1 MHRTIKLTE
10 LEKKIQQVLLAVSSS
25 IAATSNVS
33 TAETVKAPQ
42 LRIAGGWVRDK
53 LLGLE
58 SNDIDIAIDNMNGEP
73 FAQHVKNYMISNGF
87 KMGNIAKINLNPEK
101 SKHLETATAQ
111 IFGLDVDFV
120 NLRSET
126 YQEDSRNPE
135 IEFGTPLQDALRR
148 DITINALFYNLHTD
162 QVEDHTGCGLKDLQD
177 GIIRTPLPPLQTF
190 LDDPLRVL
198 RVIRFAS
205 RFNYELSEDILE
217 ASTDSSLR
225 GAFHRKISRERVG
238 VEVEKMLKG
247 PNPNRAL
254 HIIEAFGF
262 YDLVFEVPRELI
274 AANSSCASSATN
286 LCELLSG

>member
-1 MHRTIKLTE
+1 MTRVIKLSE
-10 LEKKIQQVLLAVSSS
+10 IEKQIQKVLLAVSSS
-25 IAATSNVS
+25 IAAASS
-33 TAETVKAPQ
+33 GQALSAAPQ

-87 KMGNIAKINLNPEK
+87 KMGHVAKISLNPEK
-101 SKHLETATAQ
+101 SKHLETATAR
-111 IFGLDVDFV
+111 IFDLDVDFV

-162 QVEDHTGCGLKDLQD
+162 QVEDHTGYGLKDLED

-205 RFNYELSEDILE
+205 RFNYELCDDILQ
-217 ASTDSSLR
+217 ASKDSSLR

-254 HIIEAFGF
+254 HIIEEFGF
-262 YDLVFEVPRELI
+262 YDLVFEVPRDQV
-274 AANSSCASSATN
+274 ASNPCDASNSTR
-286 LCELLSG
+286 LCELFSR